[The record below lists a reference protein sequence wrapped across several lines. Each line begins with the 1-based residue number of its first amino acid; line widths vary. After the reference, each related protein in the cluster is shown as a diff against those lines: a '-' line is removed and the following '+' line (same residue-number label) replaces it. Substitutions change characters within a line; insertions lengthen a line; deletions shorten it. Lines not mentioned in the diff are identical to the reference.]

1 MVRSLAFAILLTAG
15 FIGPPT
21 MAAEEYWVA
30 RDAVS
35 KQCEI
40 VPKKPDGTLVI
51 DLGKKKYA
59 SEGEA
64 RKAMEAM
71 ADCKKK

>member
-1 MVRSLAFAILLTAG
+1 MVRAIAFAVLAAAFG
-15 FIGPPT
+15 SAPA
-21 MAAEEYWVA
+21 MAEEQYWVA

-59 SEGEA
+59 SEAEA
-64 RKAMEAM
+64 RKAMAAL
-71 ADCKKK
+71 ADCNKQ

>member
-1 MVRSLAFAILLTAG
+1 MVRTIAVAILATG
-15 FIGPPT
+15 SVSPPAL
-21 MAAEEYWVA
+21 AAEQYWVA

-40 VPKKPDGTLVI
+40 VPKKPDGTLVV

>member
-1 MVRSLAFAILLTAG
+1 MVRTIAIAILAAG
-15 FIGPPT
+15 IVSLPA
-21 MAAEEYWVA
+21 MAAEQYWVA

-64 RKAMEAM
+64 RKAMEAR

>member
-1 MVRSLAFAILLTAG
+1 MVRTIAVAILATGIMSLPA
-15 FIGPPT
+15 
-21 MAAEEYWVA
+21 MAAEQYWVA

-40 VPKKPDGTLVI
+40 VPKKPDGTLVV

>member
-1 MVRSLAFAILLTAG
+1 MVRTIAVAILATG
-15 FIGPPT
+15 T
-21 MAAEEYWVA
+21 MSLPAVAAEQYWVA

-40 VPKKPDGTLVI
+40 VPKKPDGTLVV

>member
-1 MVRSLAFAILLTAG
+1 MVRTMIVATLAAG
-15 FIGPPT
+15 FASAPAV
-21 MAAEEYWVA
+21 AAEEYWVA

-35 KQCEI
+35 KQCEV

-51 DLGKKKYA
+51 DLAKKKFA

-64 RKAMEAM
+64 RKAMEQM
-71 ADCKKK
+71 LDCKKK

>member
-1 MVRSLAFAILLTAG
+1 MVRTLAIAILATGIMSLPA
-15 FIGPPT
+15 
-21 MAAEEYWVA
+21 MAAEQYWVA

-51 DLGKKKYA
+51 DLGKKTYA
-59 SEGEA
+59 SEGDA
-64 RKAMEAM
+64 RKAMEAR
-71 ADCKKK
+71 ADCKQ

>member
-1 MVRSLAFAILLTAG
+1 MVRTIPVAILATGIMGL
-15 FIGPPT
+15 PV
-21 MAAEEYWVA
+21 MAAEQYWVA

>member
-1 MVRSLAFAILLTAG
+1 MVRTIAVAILATGMMSMPA
-15 FIGPPT
+15 
-21 MAAEEYWVA
+21 MAAEQYWVA

-40 VPKKPDGTLVI
+40 VPKKPDGTLVV

>member
-1 MVRSLAFAILLTAG
+1 MVRTVAIAILA
-15 FIGPPT
+15 IGMVSLPVV
-21 MAAEEYWVA
+21 AAEEYWVA

-40 VPKKPDGTLVI
+40 VPKKPDGTLVV

-64 RKAMEAM
+64 RKAMEALP
-71 ADCKKK
+71 DCKKK

>member
-1 MVRSLAFAILLTAG
+1 MVRTIATAILAAG
-15 FIGPPT
+15 IMSQPV
-21 MAAEEYWVA
+21 MAAGQYWVA

-71 ADCKKK
+71 SDCKKK